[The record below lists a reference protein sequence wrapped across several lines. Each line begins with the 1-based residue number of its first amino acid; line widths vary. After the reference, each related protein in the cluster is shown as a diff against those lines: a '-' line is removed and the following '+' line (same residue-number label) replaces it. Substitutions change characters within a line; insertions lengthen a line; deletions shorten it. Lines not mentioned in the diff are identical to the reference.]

1 MLSIAGEQVCA
12 FDRLY
17 TLGPDV
23 LSHLRKQPFASANL
37 LTRCVFPRQPPAL
50 HPPCPS
56 PVPSAVGCSW
66 MACTPHVRR
75 AAPGWVGSPPAGG
88 YYGPRH
94 IMETSSREKN
104 GCEEFDTRRFLFLQV
119 LSKKHQ
125 ARRFRVLT
133 RFVTLVR

>member
-56 PVPSAVGCSW
+56 PVPSAVGCLDGLST
-66 MACTPHVRR
+66 AR
-75 AAPGWVGSPPAGG
+75 AARGAWVGWLSTWWLLRSSSH
-88 YYGPRH
+88 YGNL
-94 IMETSSREKN
+94 IT
-104 GCEEFDTRRFLFLQV
+104 
-119 LSKKHQ
+119 
-125 ARRFRVLT
+125 
-133 RFVTLVR
+133 